1 MENEK
6 NIKGIIG
13 EAALNLDQFNPE
25 NPELT
30 QAFMLKG
37 IGYALLA
44 IFEVLN
50 EWKSK

>member
-1 MENEK
+1 MENEA
-6 NIKGIIG
+6 IKKLVT
-13 EAALNLDQFNPE
+13 EAALSLDQFNPE

-37 IGYALLA
+37 IGYTLLA

-50 EWKSK
+50 EWKFK